1 MSFYL
6 RVSPVSEQPRTVRR
20 VGPLSC
26 GTFPPSPPESP
37 ELKGARLGRS
47 GSRFPF
53 LWGRGGARALLTPKF
68 GLRWVVGWSCSVRVV
83 EQLQAMRSQPA
94 AAAGAR
100 GRGAPRLPGSRAR
113 PRTLFSFSGLF
124 VPLSVFCHPLG
135 KGKPNKRVSL
145 FLFRACKVEDI

>member
-6 RVSPVSEQPRTVRR
+6 RASPVSERPRRGRR
-20 VGPLSC
+20 AGPFPAGRLPPPPKSPGKERLALPFSVGPRQC
-26 GTFPPSPPESP
+26 P
-37 ELKGARLGRS
+37 GA
-47 GSRFPF
+47 P
-53 LWGRGGARALLTPKF
+53 TPKF
-68 GLRWVVGWSCSVRVV
+68 GLRWVVGWSCSVRAV

-124 VPLSVFCHPLG
+124 VPLSVFCHPPG